1 MFYVAVYFATV
12 PEPIRDGSVIFKSQT
27 IGYYIVS
34 QRWLPATQL
43 SRAKAYGRTIGAR
56 ALCFAW
62 CDNGWEFEK
71 SFKIPLQ
78 TIEE

>member
-1 MFYVAVYFATV
+1 MFYVAVFFATM
-12 PEPIRDGSVIFKSQT
+12 PEPIRDGGLILKSET

-34 QRWLPATQL
+34 QRWLPETQL
-43 SRAKAYGRTIGAR
+43 SRAKEHGKSIGAK

-62 CDNGWEFEK
+62 CDNFWEFEK

-78 TIEE
+78 AID